1 MAAENEG
8 VDKIGQVIK
17 DITSPIQ
24 TLGDAIDLMVA
35 GSNTLNKN
43 FALGRSRIQEMN
55 LAFTNTASEVL
66 KLGGSLDDVVSNI
79 SDIAL
84 ASNRNVIENK
94 EVVGQLYAAS
104 KILGIEAKELTN
116 QFKDVGYETSQI
128 GPILEES
135 ITYIQSVGL
144 NAQQVMTN
152 VSNNMDKMNRFQFEG
167 GVLGLSKMAAQAS
180 MLRFDMSRT
189 FDFAD
194 KMLTPENAIN
204 MAATFQ
210 RLGVLTGNLV
220 DPFALMNE
228 SLTNPA
234 GLQESLAK
242 LGEQYTYFDE
252 QTKSFQINRQGVLV
266 LREMEEAAGLASG
279 SLSKSAIAAADLD
292 RRLSEVSMAGL
303 TFKDEEDKQ
312 YLANIA
318 NMGKGGKY
326 EVTLNDGTKKDLQ
339 SLNQKEFDEL
349 IEQQKNA
356 PKTLED
362 IQKSQLTALNSIA
375 SDMSAMLA
383 SGKFGAVSIPEIRTN
398 IEGLRNIVQKFTSIS
413 EQKVK
418 TEDVRED
425 VTSAIKSLTNL
436 VSDVSTGQA
445 SVASLASK
453 FTNIEQTL
461 LTKAEI
467 LGEDS
472 VKVVKDILKETA
484 TQLRGSSDVEKFF
497 RKELTGSEFAS
508 IAKNIPK
515 PQPATNK
522 VRPISTSAIMGTGTS
537 YKMSNQ
543 IPIETK
549 QLNARID
556 FGTLVVE
563 VRGVQGMTEQQIKT
577 IFEGPEF
584 SRFMKE
590 KSIKLDKEL
599 ERTK

>member
-1 MAAENEG
+1 
-8 VDKIGQVIK
+8 
-17 DITSPIQ
+17 
-24 TLGDAIDLMVA
+24 
-35 GSNTLNKN
+35 
-43 FALGRSRIQEMN
+43 
-55 LAFTNTASEVL
+55 
-66 KLGGSLDDVVSNI
+66 
-79 SDIAL
+79 
-84 ASNRNVIENK
+84 
-94 EVVGQLYAAS
+94 
-104 KILGIEAKELTN
+104 
-116 QFKDVGYETSQI
+116 
-128 GPILEES
+128 
-135 ITYIQSVGL
+135 
-144 NAQQVMTN
+144 
-152 VSNNMDKMNRFQFEG
+152 
-167 GVLGLSKMAAQAS
+167 

-445 SVASLASK
+445 SVASIASK

>member
-24 TLGDAIDLMVA
+24 TLGDAVDLMVA

-66 KLGGSLDDVVSNI
+66 KLGGSLDDVVSTI

-436 VSDVSTGQA
+436 VSDVSTGQV
-445 SVASLASK
+445 SVANLASK

-537 YKMSNQ
+537 YKMSNK